1 MKKMLVVVDMVNGF
15 INEGALADKQIN
27 KITPNIVSLIEQ
39 AKREGK
45 LIVAFKDCHC
55 VDDEEFKTFPP
66 HCIKGSSESELIP
79 ELKKYE
85 KDMILIEKNTTNGF
99 ITEQFMDLIKE
110 QDFDNVLVVGCCTDI
125 CVSGF
130 VNSYLDY
137 IEENNL
143 DTEICVDASSC
154 YTFDGEGHN
163 AILMHDR
170 AIEEMKKNGA
180 VIVNMFLNKKMKKH

>member
-15 INEGALADKQIN
+15 INEGALADKNIN

-39 AKREGK
+39 AKKEGT

-55 VDDEEFKTFPP
+55 VDDEEFKIFPP

-85 KDMILIEKNTTNGF
+85 KDMVLIEKNTTNGF
-99 ITEQFMDLIKE
+99 ITEQFTDLIKKK
-110 QDFDNVLVVGCCTDI
+110 DFDNVLVVGCCTDI

-137 IEENNL
+137 IGKNNL
-143 DTEICVDASSC
+143 NTEIYVDSSSC
-154 YTFDGEGHN
+154 YTFDGKGHD
-163 AILMHDR
+163 AKQMHDA
-170 AIEEMKKNGA
+170 AIEEMKEKGA
-180 VIVNMFLNKKMKKH
+180 IIVNKFLNKNR